1 MPTLPQ
7 LIETLRP
14 LAPSIVAFSGGVDS
28 AFLLAAAI
36 RAASFGKEPAAV
48 FTISATQTAESIQNA
63 RAVAEELHVPQYIE
77 LPSHEMEDP
86 DFVAG
91 TNKRCYYCKRQRLG
105 QIREWAQNHPPKE
118 GEWTFLEGNNAD
130 DLSDYRPGSAAAK
143 QFGFRSPLA
152 DGGWTKNAIRAAAA
166 VLGLSCADR
175 PSEPC
180 LITRLAYGLE
190 PNEKIL
196 RLVERAE
203 TILRGSGFPVCRLRI
218 ITPARARIEVGP
230 DQLPRFQDQELR
242 DTILGQIT
250 ALGFDEVTIDPAG
263 YHRS

>member
-1 MPTLPQ
+1 MATLPQ

-36 RAASFGKEPAAV
+36 QAASPGKEPAAI
-48 FTISATQTAESIQNA
+48 FTVSATQTAESIENA
-63 RAVAEELHVPQYIE
+63 RAVAKELHVPQYAE
-77 LPSHEMEDP
+77 LASREMEDP
-86 DFVAG
+86 DFRAG

-143 QFGFRSPLA
+143 EFGFRSPLA
-152 DGGWTKNAIRAAAA
+152 EGGWTKKAIRAAAA
-166 VLGLSCADR
+166 ELGLSCANR

-180 LITRLAYGLE
+180 LVTRLAYGLE
-190 PNEKIL
+190 PDEKLL

-203 TILRGSGFPVCRLRI
+203 MILRGGGFPICRLRI
-218 ITPARARIEVGP
+218 ITPVRARIEVGA

-242 DTILGQIT
+242 KAILEQIT